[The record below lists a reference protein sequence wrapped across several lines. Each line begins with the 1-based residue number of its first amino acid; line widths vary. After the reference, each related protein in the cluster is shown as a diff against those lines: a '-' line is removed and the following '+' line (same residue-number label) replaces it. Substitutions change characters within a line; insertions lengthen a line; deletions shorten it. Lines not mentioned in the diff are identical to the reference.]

1 MSKGREDGNFL
12 NDDPRFWRH
21 VFDQPGDQTEEAV
34 SCVLKAFKWRKEF
47 GVQNISEASIN
58 MNVVNK
64 GFLFSHGRDKV
75 GSEISLN
82 IQKPC

>member
-1 MSKGREDGNFL
+1 M
-12 NDDPRFWRH
+12 
-21 VFDQPGDQTEEAV
+21 FDQPGDQTEEAV

-58 MNVVNK
+58 MGVVNK

-75 GSEISLN
+75 GKEDQFEYLILF
-82 IQKPC
+82 

>member
-1 MSKGREDGNFL
+1 M
-12 NDDPRFWRH
+12 
-21 VFDQPGDQTEEAV
+21 FDQPGEQTEEAV

-47 GVQNISEASIN
+47 GVQNISEASIS

-75 GSEISLN
+75 GSEDPFEFSKHLLVPGWMQADGIV
-82 IQKPC
+82 PR

>member
-1 MSKGREDGNFL
+1 M
-12 NDDPRFWRH
+12 
-21 VFDQPGDQTEEAV
+21 FDQPGDQTEEAV

-58 MNVVNK
+58 MGVVNK

-75 GSEISLN
+75 
-82 IQKPC
+82 